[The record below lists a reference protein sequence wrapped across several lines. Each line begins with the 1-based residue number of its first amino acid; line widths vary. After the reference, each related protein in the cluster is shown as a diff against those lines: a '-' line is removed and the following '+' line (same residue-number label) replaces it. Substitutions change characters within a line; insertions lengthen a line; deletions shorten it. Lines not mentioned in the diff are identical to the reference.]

1 MDDETARAVAA
12 LEREYPAWQIWV
24 VRRVYGGPVWW
35 ARHWDGSGKTINAG
49 SSEDLAGYI
58 AEAQN

>member
-1 MDDETARAVAA
+1 MDDGTARAIAE

-24 VRRVYGGPVWW
+24 VRRVYGGPV
-35 ARHWDGSGKTINAG
+35 AG
-49 SSEDLAGYI
+49 CI